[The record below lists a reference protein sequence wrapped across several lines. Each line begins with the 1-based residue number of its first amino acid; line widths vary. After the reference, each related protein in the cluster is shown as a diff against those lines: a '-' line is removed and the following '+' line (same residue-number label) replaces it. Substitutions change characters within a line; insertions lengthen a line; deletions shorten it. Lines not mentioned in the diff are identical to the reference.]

1 MLKTYDLSE
10 QTARVSSAS
19 VRKRIRRL
27 RFRGFMIAQC
37 AITAGLAWWLAGSL
51 LEHPNPFFAPI
62 AAIITLG
69 FSFGQRLSRGV
80 EIGFGAALGVLVGDL
95 FVVAFG
101 SGVWQVTVVIAIA
114 MSLATLVGA
123 RNLMITQAGVQ
134 AAIVVTLLPMASQG
148 VSRWLDAVI
157 GVALALIVTTVA
169 PSAPLVRPRLL
180 AAAALSEVAATLEST
195 LDAFATGDEDAAMVA
210 LQRATAAE
218 HQLNELKSAN
228 DEGMAVVRYSPFAPK
243 QRVPMQS
250 IAALYN
256 PLDRLTR
263 NLRVLVRRVVIAT
276 YHLEVAPTTH
286 RDILAELADI
296 VRSMAHE
303 LYERR
308 LPVSAQGRI
317 VRLARHTSSIGLDG
331 SLSSIVVLAQV
342 RSMLADLLH
351 LSGLSY
357 SDARDL
363 IPDID

>member
-19 VRKRIRRL
+19 LRKRIRRL
-27 RFRGFMIAQC
+27 RFRSFMIAQC

-51 LEHPNPFFAPI
+51 LNHPNPFFAPI

-80 EIGFGAALGVLVGDL
+80 EIGIGAALGVLVGDL
-95 FVVAFG
+95 FVVVFG
-101 SGVWQVTVVIAIA
+101 SGTWQVVVVIAVA

-148 VSRWLDAVI
+148 ISRWLDAVV
-157 GVALALIVTTVA
+157 GVGLALIVTTVA

-180 AAAALSEVAATLEST
+180 VAAALTEVAETLEAT
-195 LDAFATGDEDAAMVA
+195 MEAFVTGDEDAATLA
-210 LQRATAAE
+210 LQRATTAE
-218 HQLNELKSAN
+218 HQLNELKTAN
-228 DEGMAVVRYSPFAPK
+228 DEGLAVVRYSPFRPK

-250 IAALYN
+250 IAELYN

-263 NLRVLVRRVVIAT
+263 NLRVLVRRVVVAT
-276 YHLEVAPTTH
+276 YHHEVAPTTH
-286 RDILAELADI
+286 RELLAELADI

-308 LPVSAQGRI
+308 LPVSSQGRI
-317 VRLARHTSSIGLDG
+317 VRLARRTSQAGVHG

-351 LSGLSY
+351 LTGLSY